1 MGMDTPESLNSWKLQ
16 LHPRHKLYI
25 IRGVLIFL
33 LVFLLVAGYEL
44 IQNLRPGNANSPSA
58 QSAIFFDT
66 SVPTFDLQTKGASGT
81 ILYTVTNYVGASV
94 THGQVAVQGVQTKL
108 TLPRLPDD
116 YYLLQITDHT
126 NGTATS
132 ETIPFTVLAPFTQ
145 QATSPFGIG
154 AHFTSGNDLS
164 LTQVIPTM
172 GATMVRDDAS
182 WSQIEVAP
190 GTYSF
195 NYLDPYMQELQQN
208 SLSPLFVLD
217 YSSRFYDQNETP
229 YDETGLQAFAR
240 YARAVVTQFPKQLKA
255 VEVYNEYNG
264 TLSNGPCARDPGCY
278 TRLLCMTY
286 QAIKAVRPDI
296 TVVGGAVFG
305 NDVDWFKQVFAD
317 GGLSCMDVVSDHPY
331 TALYIASPEVQGLE
345 ENMQN
350 LQQLIQQYNHG
361 QSKPIWITEMGWT
374 TATLYVSEQT
384 QANFLVR
391 GMILGLAA
399 GVQKIFWYDLLND
412 GNNAAVVQQN
422 FGLLR
427 VPDQEKLYTPK
438 PAYTAYAVL
447 VRELTSRQFL
457 RRESVAPGAFDMLF
471 SHNLRVLW
479 TTLFRKNIVLT
490 TDHPVT
496 AISLTGQ
503 VRTLQPVDGKIML
516 ALSAEPV
523 YIQGTISGISSDD

>member
-1 MGMDTPESLNSWKLQ
+1 MDTPESLNSWKSLF
-16 LHPRHKLYI
+16 HARRKLYI
-25 IRGVLIFL
+25 LRGVLIFL

-44 IQNLRPGNANSPSA
+44 IQNLRPGNAHSTPA
-58 QSAIFFDT
+58 LSAIFSDT
-66 SVPTFDLQTKGASGT
+66 SAPTFDLQTKGASGN
-81 ILYTVTNYVGASV
+81 IFYTVTDYTGIFV
-94 THGQVAVQGVQTKL
+94 THGQVAVQGAQTSL

-116 YYLLQITDHT
+116 YYLLQIASHTDSP
-126 NGTATS
+126 ATG

-154 AHFTSGNDLS
+154 THFTRGNDLS
-164 LTQVIPTM
+164 LTQILPVL

-182 WSQIEVAP
+182 WSQIEVSS
-190 GTYSF
+190 GQYSLS
-195 NYLDPYMQELQQN
+195 YLDPYIQALQQK
-208 SLSPLFVLD
+208 SLASLFVLG
-217 YSSRFYDQNETP
+217 YSSRFYDQNKTP
-229 YDETGLQAFAR
+229 YDNTGLQAFAR

-255 VEVYNEYNG
+255 VEVYNEYNA

-278 TRLLCMTY
+278 TRLLCTTY

-305 NDVDWFKQVFAD
+305 NDLDWFKEVFAD

-361 QSKPIWITEMGWT
+361 QTKPIWITEMGWP
-374 TATLYVSEQT
+374 TAKLYVSEQT
-384 QANFLVR
+384 QANYLVR
-391 GMILGLAA
+391 GMILGLTA

-412 GNNAAVVQQN
+412 GSDKAVVQQN

-427 VPDQEKLYTPK
+427 MPDQEQLYTPK

-447 VRELTSRQFL
+447 VRELAGHQLL
-457 RRESVAPGAFDMLF
+457 RREAVTPGVFDMLF
-471 SHNLRVLW
+471 SGNLRVFW
-479 TTLFRKNIVLT
+479 TTLLKKNIVLT

-496 AISLTGQ
+496 AISLTGRA
-503 VRTLQPVDGKIML
+503 RTLQPVGGKIIL
-516 ALSAEPV
+516 SLSAEPV
-523 YIQGTISGISSDD
+523 YIQGTISSVASDD